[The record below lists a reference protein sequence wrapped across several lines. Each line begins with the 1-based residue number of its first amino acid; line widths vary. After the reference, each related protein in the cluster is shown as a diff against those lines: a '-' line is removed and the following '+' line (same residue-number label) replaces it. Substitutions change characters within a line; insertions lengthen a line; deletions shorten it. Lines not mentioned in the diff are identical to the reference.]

1 MLALKHTANDT
12 AGLVSASQLVDETS
26 SPVIPIDAS
35 TAPRQ
40 WRQITVTGMI
50 QRSGV
55 SRSKNVKLPAIK
67 RRRKARKKKH

>member
-12 AGLVSASQLVDETS
+12 AGLVSASQLVDKTS
-26 SPVIPIDAS
+26 SPVVPIDVS

-40 WRQITVTGMI
+40 WRRLTVTGII
-50 QRSGV
+50 QQSGV
-55 SRSKNVKLPAIK
+55 SRSKNVKLSAVK